1 MNYIDYMLIL
11 ILLIGAG
18 YGAAK
23 GPVRQLTGLVSIWL
37 GLIVSLWLYK
47 PFSARILGG
56 VFKSASPLVLD
67 SFSFIVLLIIFTAI
81 AQGVFIFTTKA
92 PEEKRKKGKKDLN
105 EMLDKVDKGLNFSIL
120 NALGGMVIGFFV
132 TAVWL
137 SIFLA
142 IIRYFL
148 SAGGVGSGAF
158 SVQLSHAAL
167 LPWFSLLLNW
177 VYISIKLFIPKQLPA
192 IFTALL

>member
-1 MNYIDYMLIL
+1 MNFVDYMLIL
-11 ILLIGAG
+11 ILLVGAG

-37 GLIVSLWLYK
+37 GLIISLWLYK
-47 PFSARILGG
+47 PFSVKILGG
-56 VFKSASPLVLD
+56 VFKTASPLVLD
-67 SFSFIVLLIIFTAI
+67 SFSFITLLILFTAI
-81 AQGVFIFTTKA
+81 VQGIFIFTTKA

-105 EMLDKVDKGLNFSIL
+105 EMLDRVDKGLNFSIL
-120 NALGGMVIGFFV
+120 NALGGLLMGFLV

-142 IIRYFL
+142 IIQYFL
-148 SAGGVGSGAF
+148 SAGVGSGAF

-167 LPWFSLLLNW
+167 LPYFSLLLNW
-177 VYISIKLFIPKQLPA
+177 VYMSVKLFIPKQLPA

>member
-47 PFSARILGG
+47 PFSVKILGG
-56 VFKSASPLVLD
+56 VFESASPVVLD
-67 SFSFIVLLIIFTAI
+67 SFSFIMLLILFTVI
-81 AQGVFIFTTKA
+81 AQGVFIFTTKS

-120 NALGGMVIGFFV
+120 NALGGMIIGFFV

-142 IIRYFL
+142 IIQYFL
-148 SAGGVGSGAF
+148 SAGVGSGAF
-158 SVQLSHAAL
+158 LAQLRHAAL
-167 LPWFSLLLNW
+167 LPWFSLFLNW
-177 VYISIKLFIPKQLPA
+177 IYISIKLFIPRQLPA